1 MSPGLAGLLG
11 VETTSSF
18 FERHW
23 PDEPFVAHGSL
34 RRLQGLADAKE
45 LKSAEVLAR
54 VPCRQ
59 LLAQGQHLEPQR
71 FGNVAIAPEVAPSL
85 LKAGLTLYFNEPQ
98 FPSRSVWRWV
108 HALEKDLSLA
118 RGTIR
123 PSVFMSTPGRGARMH
138 FDSTESFVVQ
148 LRGRKA
154 WTFAR
159 NDELAWAPV
168 NYLEGEPLPDGLV
181 GLARGPVRAP
191 KKRTR
196 VVLEPGSVLFLPRGW
211 WHSTETL
218 EDSVHLDLLAALP
231 TWADVMRSRVE
242 AVIAQGTHW
251 RTPAIAPQYF
261 EQMVETLRDELAPR
275 RTRARRT

>member
-1 MSPGLAGLLG
+1 VSLAALLG
-11 VETTSSF
+11 VKSTRRF
-18 FERHW
+18 FERAW
-23 PDEPFVAHGSL
+23 PDEPFVAHGSPARL
-34 RRLQGLADAKE
+34 RGLGDVKE
-45 LKSAEVLAR
+45 LKSVEALAR

-71 FGNVAIAPEVAPSL
+71 FGNVAVLPEVAPSL

-98 FPSRSVWRWV
+98 FTSRSLWKWV
-108 HALEKDLSLA
+108 HALERDLSLA
-118 RGTIR
+118 RGVIR
-123 PSVFMSTPGRGARMH
+123 PSVFLSSPGRGARMH

-159 NDELAWAPV
+159 NEHVTWAPV
-168 NYLEGEPLPDGLV
+168 NYLEGEPVPPELQGLV
-181 GLARGPVRAP
+181 RKPMRAP

-196 VVLEPGSVLFLPRGW
+196 VVLKPGSVLFLPRGW

-218 EDSVHLDLLAALP
+218 EDSMHLDLLAVVP
-231 TWADVMRSRVE
+231 TWADVLRPLVE
-242 AVIAQGTHW
+242 AALTQGTHW

-261 EQMVETLRDELAPR
+261 AQMVDTLRDELLR
-275 RTRARRT
+275 VR